1 MGRPRALKANIPA
14 KSPAGAANGTGGTIR
29 VRGVTVDPL
38 ALMAEVDRATER
50 LLSTVAAFDGDRAVN
65 APSLLP
71 GWTRGHVLA
80 HVARNADGLTN
91 LLTWA
96 RTGVMTPQYADAD
109 QREADI
115 AAGAPRPPTE
125 QLADVRRS
133 AARFAD
139 AAAQMPAAAWS
150 VLLDI
155 PGAPQRA
162 ARVVWRRLREV
173 EVHHVDLGAGYTS
186 ADWPEAFS
194 HRLLHEVV
202 TGFAD
207 RSDAPALRLR
217 PEGLGHELVIGDAT
231 GAPTV
236 SGPAHA
242 LAAWLT
248 GRSSGAGLTIS
259 PDGPLPTPPSWM

>member
-1 MGRPRALKANIPA
+1 V
-14 KSPAGAANGTGGTIR
+14 S
-29 VRGVTVDPL
+29 VDPL
-38 ALMAEVDRATER
+38 VLMTEVDRATDR
-50 LLSTVAAFDGDRAVN
+50 LLTTVAGFDGEPAVN

-96 RTGVMTPQYADAD
+96 RTGVMSPQYASSRS
-109 QREADI
+109 READI

-125 QLADVRRS
+125 QLDDVRES

-139 AAAQMPAAAWS
+139 AAARMPAAGWS

-173 EVHHVDLGAGYTS
+173 EVHHVDLDAGYTS
-186 ADWPEAFS
+186 ADWPDAFS

-202 TGFAD
+202 AGFAD
-207 RSDAPALRLR
+207 RSDAPRLRLR
-217 PEGLGHELVIGDAT
+217 PDGLGHELVIGDPDA
-231 GAPTV
+231 APAV

-248 GRSSGAGLTIS
+248 GRSSGGGLTVV
-259 PDGPLPTPPSWM
+259 PDAPLPVPPAWM